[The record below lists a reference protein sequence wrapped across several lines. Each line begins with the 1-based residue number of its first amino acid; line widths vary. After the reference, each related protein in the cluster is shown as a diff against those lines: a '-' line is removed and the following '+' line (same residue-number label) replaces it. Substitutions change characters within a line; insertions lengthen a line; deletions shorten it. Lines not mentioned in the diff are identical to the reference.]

1 MVCHKLRRLLTV
13 WNVLS
18 ASSDPIRRSSA
29 PAPAQIHPQIHILI
43 SNFSHFHNG
52 RGMHTVHLHCHCRCH
67 IHPQTDLHS
76 SSEVGKQALSS
87 AGILQRVHLEN
98 ETCMTAFTVNKN
110 IWAGINI
117 CNEAENKWV
126 PFLPCTALA

>member
-52 RGMHTVHLHCHCRCH
+52 RGMHTVHLHCHCH
-67 IHPQTDLHS
+67 IHRKLILIPHPKWGNKHYQVWLF
-76 SSEVGKQALSS
+76 KQV
-87 AGILQRVHLEN
+87 QLET

-110 IWAGINI
+110 IWARINI
-117 CNEAENKWV
+117 CIEAENKWAQ
-126 PFLPCTALA
+126 FLPCTALA